1 MHLLKVPTLPL
12 AIPGHMP
19 TYRQLYL
26 SHYWLHTTLTKLSFD
41 SKAKTDLLRLKWEK
55 GRDFNFPTR
64 CQRAKYFALLADET
78 TDKSTVTQLC
88 ECVCYIDI
96 KPEGAEVVEQF
107 LGFVHAKSLK
117 GVEICNLLVTF
128 LQDRVIDIGKMR
140 AQGYDGVSNMSGRH
154 NGVQALMKQHA
165 PDATYIHCKAH
176 CLNLAVVHSCKE
188 PCVRTMMATVQEIG
202 FAFHYSA
209 KRMEAFLD
217 ELSGNLEVQVNQ
229 ERKIKLV
236 KLFETRWTARADAL
250 TTFKNALPVV
260 VDALEFLRGQNNDKA
275 GIHLNSMLR
284 FDFLIGLY
292 LCEHILKT
300 VVHLSIF
307 LQSVSCDMWSAME
320 ECRVV
325 VATLR
330 AERNNDI
337 VLAGISDETTRIS
350 RLYGIEP
357 SIPRRVG
364 RQQNRNNVPAANP
377 SEYWRRSLYYIF
389 IDHIIMEIEDR
400 LLGEESR
407 FRALQLL
414 PAKTGELDD
423 PALVAIHQ
431 SFQSDV
437 PNDTAD
443 FRSEVDRWK
452 TRWRIAEDKPQTLVD
467 TFNRTSPNLYP
478 SIHNTLL
485 ILLTMPVSTAT
496 AKRSFS
502 VLRRI
507 KTYLRSATRQDRLS
521 SLAVLHVHRETHV
534 NI

>member
-1 MHLLKVPTLPL
+1 MK
-12 AIPGHMP
+12 
-19 TYRQLYL
+19 
-26 SHYWLHTTLTKLSFD
+26 
-41 SKAKTDLLRLKWEK
+41 
-55 GRDFNFPTR
+55 
-64 CQRAKYFALLADET
+64 
-78 TDKSTVTQLC
+78 
-88 ECVCYIDI
+88 
-96 KPEGAEVVEQF
+96 
-107 LGFVHAKSLK
+107 
-117 GVEICNLLVTF
+117 
-128 LQDRVIDIGKMR
+128 
-140 AQGYDGVSNMSGRH
+140 AQGYDGASNMSGRH
-154 NGVQALMKQHA
+154 NGVQVLMKQHA
-165 PDATYIHCKAH
+165 SDATYIHCKAH

-209 KRMEAFLD
+209 KRMEAFMD
-217 ELSGNLEVQVNQ
+217 ELLGNLEVQVNQ
-229 ERKIKLV
+229 ERKTKLV
-236 KLFETRWTARADAL
+236 KLFETRCTARADAL

-260 VDALEFLRGQNNDKA
+260 VNTLEFLRGQNNDKA
-275 GIHLNSMLR
+275 GVHLNSMLR
-284 FDFLIGLY
+284 YAFLIGLY
-292 LCEHILKT
+292 VCDKQILKI

-337 VLAGISDETTRIS
+337 VLAGIYDETNRIS
-350 RLYGIEP
+350 RLHDIEP

-377 SEYWRRSLYYIF
+377 SEYWRRSLYHIF
-389 IDHIIMEIEDR
+389 IDHIIMGIEDR
-400 LLGEESR
+400 LLGAESR
-407 FRALQLL
+407 FRTFQLL

-452 TRWRIAEDKPQTLVD
+452 TRWRIVEDKPQTLVD
-467 TFNRTSPNLYP
+467 TFNRTSPVLYP
-478 SIHNTLL
+478 SIHNILL
-485 ILLTMPVSTAT
+485 VLLTMPVSTAT
-496 AKRSFS
+496 AERSFS

-507 KTYLRSATRQDRLS
+507 QTYLRSATHQDRLS

-534 NI
+534 NIEDVINTFAAYKNRKKVF